1 MAAAAPHPGGGTKTR
16 QEDEEGQPGA
26 EDRISALPEALRLQ
40 VLCLLPLKSAIR
52 TGVLSTQWEALW
64 TRRWPPPSSLD
75 VRFAAYESSQPI
87 TETLERRGL
96 RRLDRFALSFGI
108 GELDEEAFRRCID
121 YAAACA
127 VEDLR
132 VHYVDPTSPSSDF
145 QFRLQPDD
153 PHLTRLSLRGITIGN
168 PLCSCAFPA
177 LEVIQLRRVY
187 LSDIALLHLVDGCP
201 LLRSLDLRYCA
212 GLTFV
217 TIVRAGAHLT
227 SLTVAECPLLTSISA
242 NGVVSLRS
250 FRYSGAYIAAN
261 SIPATSELAHL
272 CICFRRPAREWVSYA
287 PEPQSDQLRRN
298 WLELLTNLSNLTVLT
313 LCSSA
318 LQTVS
323 ASTRAR
329 SVAGNAAPRKLDN
342 LRELQLLMFG
352 MSNEN
357 MDDIYVFLMN
367 CCGPRLERLFVQL
380 PARDYQCAPKKE
392 LSWTRIRGRYR
403 PVELLSEG
411 APPEEAELDEELSEE
426 DGLQEDLFEGPGK
439 DELENELS
447 EGEAAKEDELEE
459 QPSEEDELGEDQSE
473 AFENLML
480 LKMINFRGRDNEMQ
494 LVRLVLK
501 KSTRLNQLILF
512 TPTSNHPTGTR
523 PRKIQARGL
532 KKDHMDTPQFI
543 ETKLLSLRKAWPN
556 AQIILSEPDDS
567 AIKPLHCEGFVK
579 VE

>member
-1 MAAAAPHPGGGTKTR
+1 MAAAASHPDGGTKTR

-26 EDRISALPEALRLQ
+26 EDRLSALPEALRLQ

-64 TRRWPPPSSLD
+64 TRRWPAPSSLD
-75 VRFAAYESSQPI
+75 FRFAAYESSEPI
-87 TETLERRGL
+87 TEALERRGL

-108 GELDEEAFRRCID
+108 GELDGADFRRCLD

-132 VHYVDPTSPSSDF
+132 VHYVDPTFPNLDF
-145 QFRLQPDD
+145 EFRLQPDD
-153 PHLTRLSLRGITIGN
+153 PHLTRLSLRGITICN
-168 PLCSCAFPA
+168 PLRTCAFPA

-187 LSDIALLHLVDGCP
+187 VSNMTVQRLVAGCP

-212 GLTFV
+212 GLNFV
-217 TIVRAGAHLT
+217 SIVGAGAHLT
-227 SLTVAECPLLTSISA
+227 SFTVAECPLLTSISA
-242 NGVVSLRS
+242 YGASSLRS
-250 FRYSGAYIAAN
+250 LRYSGAYIAAY
-261 SIPATSELAHL
+261 SIPATSELADI
-272 CICFRRPAREWVSYA
+272 CICFRRPAREWTPVCYA
-287 PEPQSDQLRRN
+287 PGPCSDDLRRN

-323 ASTRAR
+323 ASARAR
-329 SVAGNAAPRKLDN
+329 SVAGNAAPCKLHN
-342 LRELQLLMFG
+342 LRELQLLMFA

-380 PARDYQCAPKKE
+380 PARGYQCASKKE
-392 LSWTRIRGRYR
+392 LSGIRIRGRDR
-403 PVELLSEG
+403 PLEELFQVE
-411 APPEEAELDEELSEE
+411 PPEEAELD
-426 DGLQEDLFEGPGK
+426 
-439 DELENELS
+439 
-447 EGEAAKEDELEE
+447 
-459 QPSEEDELGEDQSE
+459 EDQSE

-480 LKMINFRGRDNEMQ
+480 LKMINFRGHDNEMR

-512 TPTSNHPTGTR
+512 TPTSNLPKGSR
-523 PRKIQARGL
+523 SRKNQPKGL

-543 ETKLLSLRKAWPN
+543 ETKVLSLRKASPN

-567 AIKPLHCEGFVK
+567 AIEPLHCEGFVK
-579 VE
+579 VD

>member
-1 MAAAAPHPGGGTKTR
+1 MAAAPHPDGGTKTR
-16 QEDEEGQPGA
+16 QEDEVGEEGEAGA

-52 TGVLSTQWEALW
+52 TGVLSTQWGALW
-64 TRRWPPPSSLD
+64 TRRWPAPSSLD
-75 VRFAAYESSQPI
+75 FRFAAYESSQPI

-96 RRLDRFALSFGI
+96 RRLDRFALSFGM
-108 GELDEEAFRRCID
+108 GELDEEGFRRCVD

-132 VHYVDPTSPSSDF
+132 VHYVDPTFPSFDF
-145 QFRLQPDD
+145 QFRLQLDD
-153 PHLTRLSLRGITIGN
+153 PHLTRLSLRGITICN
-168 PLCSCAFPA
+168 PLRSCAFPA

-187 LSDIALLHLVDGCP
+187 VTDITVQLLVAGCP

-212 GLTFV
+212 GLNFV
-217 TIVRAGAHLT
+217 SIVGAGAHLT

-242 NGVVSLRS
+242 YGAFSLRS
-250 FRYSGAYIAAN
+250 FRYSGSYTAAY
-261 SIPATSELAHL
+261 SIPATSALADL
-272 CICFRRPAREWVSYA
+272 CICFRRPAREWMRVSCYA
-287 PEPQSDQLRRN
+287 PEPHSDELRTT

-318 LQTVS
+318 LQKVS
-323 ASTRAR
+323 ASACAR
-329 SVAGNAAPRKLDN
+329 SVAGNAAPCKLHN
-342 LRELQLLMFG
+342 LRELQLLMFA

-380 PARDYQCAPKKE
+380 PARGYQCAPKKE
-392 LSWTRIRGRYR
+392 LSGSGSESKEDGS
-403 PVELLSEG
+403 VAELSEG
-411 APPEEAELDEELSEE
+411 ESPEEAELD
-426 DGLQEDLFEGPGK
+426 
-439 DELENELS
+439 
-447 EGEAAKEDELEE
+447 
-459 QPSEEDELGEDQSE
+459 EDQSE

-480 LKMINFRGRDNEMQ
+480 LKMINFRGRDNEMG

-512 TPTSNHPTGTR
+512 TPPSNHPTGSR
-523 PRKIQARGL
+523 SRKNQPKGL

-543 ETKLLSLRKAWPN
+543 ETKLLSLRKASPN

-567 AIKPLHCEGFVK
+567 AIEPLHCEGFVK